1 MLQNLIISSWT
12 IRKKLS
18 SYTPK
23 RALIEYI
30 ENGID
35 AWAKNIE
42 INFKVNK
49 DLWEY
54 IEEISISDDWKWINY
69 YELYKTFEIYWDS
82 QKTKKK
88 HKSDTSWKDWHWRL
102 TFFVISTNI
111 EWDTTFNDI
120 NWNINY
126 SIKMNAGNL
135 QQIDIPESKDNLKTS
150 NNSIWTKVIL
160 TNILPSVTEWY
171 LNNDFI
177 DELYERLAWRLVLQW
192 VKIYINWTLL
202 SLSNVIEE
210 EINEELDI
218 KYEKKDELS
227 KIFDIKFIKWKKAMK
242 EEESRYY
249 FLNTRWEE
257 VYKIA
262 TSYNR
267 GWDEFYHSIYVKS
280 AYFDNFIYSNNIVNN
295 QIWLL
300 DEWLINQHDKLF
312 LNLKK
317 ELHVF
322 LWKKRRPF
330 IEKYANYY
338 LEENF
343 DKWNFIE
350 KWDSLI
356 DKHKYE
362 LVRSTFKEIYLIEPK
377 FLNELNE
384 KQLWIFAKL
393 IDTVI
398 SEWEST
404 KVFDI
409 IDSTLKLDKEDREI
423 FAEILKNIELSNI
436 IKTIDIIK
444 DRFKVID
451 ILEKFVFDKDLKA
464 NEVNHLQTLISNHYW
479 IFWEE
484 YNLVWE
490 AEVKFEEN
498 LRRFLYLL
506 RWEKLDKSEVKI
518 NDENKNKEMDIFMC
532 KVDRQSESD
541 NLKVKNIVVE
551 LKHPKITLWNEQFD
565 QVRNY
570 MTTILKED
578 RFNWKWYEWRF
589 YLIWN
594 RCNSDIDGLK
604 ENAKHHW
611 KDIIYKDSRNNYT
624 IFCKSWSDII
634 EENKTKLNFIKKQ
647 LDLKENFI
655 LNETNISYAD
665 EWLNIIDNSAVLEWE
680 III

>member
-1 MLQNLIISSWT
+1 MIQNLTISSWT

-23 RALIEYI
+23 RALVEYI
-30 ENGID
+30 ENWID

-42 INFKVNK
+42 INFKINK

-54 IEEISISDDWKWINY
+54 VEEISIKDDWKWISY
-69 YELYKTFEIYWDS
+69 DELYKTFEIYWDS

-88 HKSDTSWKDWHWRL
+88 YKSDTSWKDGHWRL
-102 TFFVISTNI
+102 TFFVLCTNI
-111 EWDTTFNDI
+111 EWDTTFNDVD
-120 NWNINY
+120 WNKNY
-126 SIKMNAGNL
+126 SIKMNAWNL
-135 QQIDIPESKDNLKTS
+135 QQIDIPEWKNNLTNTDNK
-150 NNSIWTKVIL
+150 NWTKVIF
-160 TNILPSVTEWY
+160 TNILPNINEWY
-171 LNNDFI
+171 LNNEFI
-177 DELYERLAWRLVLQW
+177 SELYERLSWRLVLQW
-192 VKIYINWTLL
+192 IKIYINDCLL
-202 SLSNVIEE
+202 SFSYIIES
-210 EINEELDI
+210 EINEKLEI
-218 KYEKKDELS
+218 KKEKDVMN
-227 KIFDIKFIKWKKAMK
+227 INFDIKFIKWKKPMK

-249 FLNTRWEE
+249 FLNSKWEE

-267 GWDEFYHSIYVKS
+267 WWDEFYHSVYIES
-280 AYFDNFIYSNNIVNN
+280 SYFDNFNYSKIVNNN

-300 DEWLINQHDKLF
+300 DEGLINQHDKNF
-312 LNLKK
+312 LNLIK
-317 ELHVF
+317 ELHIY
-322 LWKKRRPF
+322 LWKKRKPF

-350 KWDSLI
+350 KWESLI

-451 ILEKFVFDKDLKA
+451 ILEQFVFNRDLKA

-498 LRRFLYLL
+498 LRRFLYIL
-506 RWEKLDKSEVKI
+506 RWEKLNKLEVKME
-518 NDENKNKEMDIFMC
+518 DENKNKEMDIFMC

-541 NLKVKNIVVE
+541 NLKVKNIIIE
-551 LKHPKITLWNEQFD
+551 LKHPNIKLTQKEYLQVIT
-565 QVRNY
+565 Y

-589 YLIWN
+589 YLVWN
-594 RCNSDIDGLK
+594 KYDDTIKSMLNSWK
-604 ENAKHHW
+604 THW
-611 KDIIYKDSRNNYT
+611 KDIILYDMENNYKVY
-624 IFCKSWSDII
+624 CKTWSDII
-634 EENKTKLNFIKKQ
+634 EENKTKLSFIKKQ
-647 LDLKENFI
+647 LDLKENLI
-655 LNETNISYAD
+655 LKETNINNAD
-665 EWLNIIDNSAVLEWE
+665 EWIVIIDNSAVLEWE
-680 III
+680 KK